1 MIIKEILVFVILC
14 ENTGIFAVQMKNSN
28 KNEGVML
35 LLNELQMHHP
45 TILMSSKNTNLM
57 RKLFCED
64 NFVKAITNVDPE
76 LSKSYK
82 NPIIFVGGKLSLQ
95 DLQSLLND
103 LKSALLI
110 FQNDD
115 LFDDAYQFLEIK
127 IDQNIYFFK
136 PASQELFESYQI
148 NNREIKQK
156 LGYID
161 QVSKIIEWEAE
172 INSNFITRRSNFHGL
187 ILRGE

>member
-1 MIIKEILVFVILC
+1 MIIKEILVFVLLC

-28 KNEGVML
+28 MDEDVMI
-35 LLNELQMHHP
+35 LLNELQMQHP
-45 TILMSSKNTNLM
+45 TILTSSKKTNLM
-57 RKLFCED
+57 RKLFCKD
-64 NFVKAITNVDPE
+64 NFVKAITNVNPE

-82 NPIIFVGGKLSLQ
+82 NPIIFVDGKLSLQ

-172 INSNFITRRSNFHGL
+172 INSNLITRRSNFHGL
-187 ILRGE
+187 ILKGE

>member
-1 MIIKEILVFVILC
+1 MIKEILVFVLLC

-28 KNEGVML
+28 MDEDVMI

-57 RKLFCED
+57 RTLFCED

-82 NPIIFVGGKLSLQ
+82 NPIIFVDDKLSLQ

-115 LFDDAYQFLEIK
+115 PFDDAYQFLEIK

-136 PASQELFESYQI
+136 MTSQELFESYQI
-148 NNREIKQK
+148 NNRKTKQK
-156 LGYID
+156 LGNVD
-161 QVSKIIEWEAE
+161 QITKKFVWEDG
-172 INSNFITRRSNFHGL
+172 INSDFITRRSNFHGL
-187 ILRGE
+187 ILKG